1 MNLAI
6 ELLRGI
12 GALMVMLMHYR
23 AGLNLHDTL
32 SAGMWLGVDLFFVL
46 SGFVFAPHLR
56 EGISKL
62 GPFVLRRFARILP
75 LYWVSLLLY
84 VSIGQRSLEYFWS
97 HVFLLQ
103 TLKNQTIATQVNPA
117 FWSLP
122 VEMCFYLAL
131 PILAIRISG
140 ISIDKRIGI
149 ITLFSLSLYVMIV
162 VGIAQNT
169 SDSSAQE
176 RWLWLHFQLPGRM
189 LEFSLGFVAYEIAQ
203 SNWFRAQA
211 KAALMT
217 GGFFM
222 LGSLYAAGS
231 VGAIADPNQRT
242 IILVLLPLLCAL
254 ACLPLVAGLS
264 TVSFGP
270 RSRLLAT
277 HAGKLSYGV
286 YLFHNLPALIWPNES
301 VWLYVVLTFIF
312 SYLCHYIIEAPAQK
326 LARCWTSK
334 T

>member
-56 EGISKL
+56 EGITEL
-62 GPFVLRRFARILP
+62 GPFVFRRLARILP

-84 VSIGQRSLEYFWS
+84 VSIGQRSLEYFWL

-103 TLKNQTIATQVNPA
+103 TLRDQTIAAQINPA

-131 PILAIRISG
+131 PLLAIRISG
-140 ISIDKRIGI
+140 MSINRRISIIAI
-149 ITLFSLSLYVMIV
+149 LSVSFYVMIV
-162 VGIAQNT
+162 FGIARST
-169 SDSSAQE
+169 SDSPEQE
-176 RWLWLHFQLPGRM
+176 RWLWLHFQLPGRL
-189 LEFSLGFVAYEIAQ
+189 LEFSLGFVAYEISQ
-203 SNWFRAQA
+203 SNWLRTQA
-211 KAALMT
+211 KTAVLM
-217 GGFFM
+217 GGFFV
-222 LGSLYAAGS
+222 LAALYAAGS
-231 VGAIADPNQRT
+231 VTSIADSSQRI

-254 ACLPLVAGLS
+254 ACVPLVAGLS
-264 TVSFGP
+264 TVSFGQ

-277 HAGKLSYGV
+277 HTGKLSYGV
-286 YLFHNLPALIWPNES
+286 YLFHNLPGLIWPDES
-301 VWLYVVLTFIF
+301 VWLYVALTFIL

-326 LARCWTSK
+326 LARNWTSQ